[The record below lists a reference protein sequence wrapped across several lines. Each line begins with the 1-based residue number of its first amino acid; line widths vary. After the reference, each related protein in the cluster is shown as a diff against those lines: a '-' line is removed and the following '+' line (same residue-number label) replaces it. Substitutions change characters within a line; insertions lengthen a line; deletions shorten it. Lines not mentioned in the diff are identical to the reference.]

1 MMSRKKSKNNN
12 IQTRAQ
18 NVIEIDYDKLA
29 EAIVNA
35 HQQIDKNRIIEQ
47 ERKRKEEL
55 KEWHKIVNYRE
66 YNDNLGKIKI
76 VLCNIRNAMCGF
88 WALITFKRENVQN
101 DFTTFSLLQFAT
113 EILFNIIKWFF
124 YITSLLILL
133 YAIQNSK
140 FLLIVYG
147 LLSYTFAR
155 IFRIASFE
163 IANIKDRQ
171 YIIAIFSAITSFI
184 ALIIAIIAFLRGD
197 V

>member
-1 MMSRKKSKNNN
+1 MSRKKSKNNN

>member
-1 MMSRKKSKNNN
+1 MSRRKSKNNN
-12 IQTRAQ
+12 IQTRVQ

-35 HQQIDKNRIIEQ
+35 HQQIDKNKIIEQ

-76 VLCNIRNAMCGF
+76 ILCNIRNAMCGF
-88 WALITFKRENVQN
+88 WALINFNRENAQN

-124 YITSLLILL
+124 YTTSFLVFL

-140 FLLIVYG
+140 YLLIVYS
-147 LLSYTFAR
+147 LLIYTFAR

-184 ALIIAIIAFLRGD
+184 ALIIAIIAFFKR
-197 V
+197 